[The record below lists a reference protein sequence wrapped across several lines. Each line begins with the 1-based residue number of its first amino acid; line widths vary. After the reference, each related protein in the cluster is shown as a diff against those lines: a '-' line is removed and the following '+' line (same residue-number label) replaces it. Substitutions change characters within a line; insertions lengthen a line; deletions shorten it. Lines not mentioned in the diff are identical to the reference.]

1 MPNGSLVYS
10 FVEVVDILG
19 SMFAAISSTANYTNE
34 FEVNKRDME
43 SNNIN
48 FSHSRVDDYNPTIT
62 LDELTYALSQ
72 AGTMATGSDN
82 VPFYC
87 RNRVALHGCRPDWR
101 RMSRPEGGR
110 IIVPD
115 ELRDL
120 LLEFTISYLLEQPSD
135 IIDYAADFFN
145 KLRESRTTAL
155 ITLDNPESPDD
166 SVISTEEEPP
176 VARFS
181 TRRKSVFAET
191 YNPEEDDDDDGA
203 KVIYPKSDVQRQRLA
218 ESVKNILLFRAL
230 DKEQMQDVL
239 DAMFEKKVKK
249 GDYII
254 KQGDDGDNFYVVE
267 SGNYNA
273 YVTIEPGQEP
283 KHIHTYEN
291 VGSFGELAL
300 LYNMPRAATI
310 QAATDGALWAMDRTT
325 FRRIVLKSAF
335 RKRKMYE
342 RLIDSVPMLK
352 ALQSYE
358 RMNLADALV
367 PRTYNDGD
375 LIIKQGVAA
384 DGMYFVEDG
393 VVQVTILGDDGQ
405 EVEIN
410 RIMKGG
416 YFGELAL
423 VTHKPRAASVYAVGT
438 VKLACKFGIF
448 LFLTIYIAM
457 QTY

>member
-19 SMFAAISSTANYTNE
+19 SMFAAISSTANYTE
-34 FEVNKRDME
+34 FEVHKRDME

-62 LDELTYALSQ
+62 LNELTYALSQ

-352 ALQSYE
+352 ALQVTVTFKYILSDPHKGTDNN
-358 RMNLADALV
+358 RVLV
-367 PRTYNDGD
+367 IP
-375 LIIKQGVAA
+375 
-384 DGMYFVEDG
+384 
-393 VVQVTILGDDGQ
+393 
-405 EVEIN
+405 
-410 RIMKGG
+410 
-416 YFGELAL
+416 
-423 VTHKPRAASVYAVGT
+423 S
-438 VKLACKFGIF
+438 
-448 LFLTIYIAM
+448 
-457 QTY
+457 

>member
-1 MPNGSLVYS
+1 
-10 FVEVVDILG
+10 
-19 SMFAAISSTANYTNE
+19 
-34 FEVNKRDME
+34 
-43 SNNIN
+43 
-48 FSHSRVDDYNPTIT
+48 
-62 LDELTYALSQ
+62 
-72 AGTMATGSDN
+72 
-82 VPFYC
+82 
-87 RNRVALHGCRPDWR
+87 
-101 RMSRPEGGR
+101 MSRPEGGR

-267 SGNYNA
+267 RCFFSVTQHNVCFNLTLTYSVLFLYSGNYNA

-342 RLIDSVPMLK
+342 LLIDSVPMLK

-438 VKLACKFGIF
+438 VKLAFLDVEAFERLLGPCMQIMKRNIDDYEDQLIRIFGSKTNISDIRN
-448 LFLTIYIAM
+448 T
-457 QTY
+457 